1 MKYALKID
9 ENKRILSACMV
20 LSNGDYHDMHL
31 VDDLP
36 DGDISDYLYI
46 GDQYTYD
53 PLPKPEQP
61 EPLLTQ
67 EERIAALEEELLAAK
82 ILLGLEE

>member
-9 ENKRILSACMV
+9 ENKRILSACIV
-20 LSNGDYHDMHL
+20 LSNGDYHDMYL
-31 VDDLP
+31 VDYLP
-36 DGDISDYLYI
+36 DGDVSDYLYI
-46 GDQYTYD
+46 GNQYTYN

-61 EPLLTQ
+61 EPLPTQ
-67 EERIAALEEELLAAK
+67 EERIAALEAQLLAAK